1 MNLLCGCC
9 ILFSGYFASYRA
21 SGKVALCL
29 GAHNSDVAIC
39 MQVMLAK
46 FRTER
51 CAVKQIVCE
60 TKAEYR
66 AAMQE
71 MLLMQELQFDKIV
84 RFFGAIKRGRGVLW
98 MCMEYMPFS
107 DLRKILHNSE
117 HRKTV
122 RFAESMLSLPRRLKW
137 AKDVVAALD
146 LLHSRAVV
154 HRDLKPGN
162 VLISNKGDAVLSD
175 FGLSRVRE
183 AQQSRL
189 QVRHRVRVGD

>member
-1 MNLLCGCC
+1 
-9 ILFSGYFASYRA
+9 
-21 SGKVALCL
+21 
-29 GAHNSDVAIC
+29 
-39 MQVMLAK
+39 MLAK

-84 RFFGAIKRGRGVLW
+84 RFFGAIKRGKGVLW

-107 DLRKILHNSE
+107 DLRKILHNAE
-117 HRKTV
+117 HRQTV

-162 VLISNKGDAVLSD
+162 VLID

-189 QVRHRVRVGD
+189 QVCIGAPYRTCLCSCNTFEIIRVL

>member
-84 RFFGAIKRGRGVLW
+84 RFFGGHQARQRGAVDVHGVHAL
-98 MCMEYMPFS
+98 
-107 DLRKILHNSE
+107 LR
-117 HRKTV
+117 
-122 RFAESMLSLPRRLKW
+122 PPQ
-137 AKDVVAALD
+137 D
-146 LLHSRAVV
+146 
-154 HRDLKPGN
+154 P
-162 VLISNKGDAVLSD
+162 
-175 FGLSRVRE
+175 
-183 AQQSRL
+183 AQQRASEDCE
-189 QVRHRVRVGD
+189 VRRIHAVATEAPEVG

>member
-1 MNLLCGCC
+1 
-9 ILFSGYFASYRA
+9 
-21 SGKVALCL
+21 
-29 GAHNSDVAIC
+29 
-39 MQVMLAK
+39 MLAK

-84 RFFGAIKRGRGVLW
+84 RFFGAIKRGKGVLW

-107 DLRKILHNSE
+107 DLRKILHNAE
-117 HRKTV
+117 HRRTV

-189 QVRHRVRVGD
+189 QVRYKSSLHFDFLLCDAVNPQGCVV